1 MMKSFAYVLVFHE
14 EAHVQEQ
21 EAKIPWVGEANHKVK
36 A

>member
-1 MMKSFAYVLVFHE
+1 MKSFAYVAGVHE

-21 EAKIPWVGEANHKVK
+21 EVEIPWAGEANHTVE